1 MRLKSDLLQENKV
14 ESYLPNAVNEIPV
27 PKIQDMLGAAL
38 PRIGTYKNLDNT
50 KQVVALIDDV
60 SECFLV

>member
-1 MRLKSDLLQENKV
+1 MRLKFDLLRDNKV
-14 ESYLPNAVNEIPV
+14 ENYLPNAVNEIPV
-27 PKIQDMLGAAL
+27 PKIQDMLGVAL

-60 SECFLV
+60 SEYF